1 MKPIDGHAMIK
12 RIEELYRKGAVDL
25 SYFDIVREAVQMEP
39 AIDGELTKQERIRK
53 YGEVFT
59 PQDVVAHMCDMLE
72 DESPG
77 AFAPDKTFLEPTCG
91 DGAFVVEIL
100 RRKFDNCRTRSDF
113 TAAINSVYGLEIQA
127 DNVAECI
134 RRVTT
139 LCNQYFKPTKAEL
152 QIINDHYIMCDS
164 LKVMRMMADENLQ
177 SR

>member
-1 MKPIDGHAMIK
+1 MP
-12 RIEELYRKGAVDL
+12 
-25 SYFDIVREAVQMEP
+25 
-39 AIDGELTKQERIRK
+39 LTKDERIRK

-59 PQDVVAHMCDMLE
+59 PPDIVAHMCDMLE

-100 RRKFDNCRTRSDF
+100 RRKFDNCKTRSELT
-113 TAAINSVYGLEIQA
+113 TAISSVYGLEIQA

-134 RRVTT
+134 RRVTA
-139 LCNQYFKPTKAEL
+139 LCQQYFKPTRAEL

-164 LKVMRMMADENLQ
+164 LKVMRMMSDERLEGKNQ
-177 SR
+177 ATTS